1 MLTTKRI
8 SGLYKIVI
16 GDKLIFSLSRIY
28 FKFWNKKKNE
38 VLIIVNADTSAVG
51 DSLSL
56 VKNLVQHEER
66 TGRGSGFSTNQPR
79 IISDMKSIKAL
90 I

>member
-38 VLIIVNADTSAVG
+38 VLIIVDADTSAVG

-56 VKNLVQHEER
+56 VKNLVQNEEQ
-66 TGRGSGFSTNQPR
+66 TGRRVQPTQDR
-79 IISDMKSIKAL
+79 LTTVIYK
-90 I
+90 